1 MLQTTFAWTDDVV
14 AEAVEMFNDGRTLK
28 EIAEFFS
35 ISRSA
40 VSGFMS
46 RNRDIFPKRVTSTVE
61 RPAREPK
68 RSQSP
73 KMTWTDEK
81 VRIAAE
87 MWAGLKSAR
96 EIAEAL
102 GTTDHAVA
110 RYAADHRD
118 IFPKREGRGVAGA
131 KGAAPAP
138 APVIERPAGAS
149 PFDFSGYL
157 LPDVQPVSFLAIGR
171 GECRWPVSDEDARG
185 PEMLCC
191 GAETGGLI
199 YCPAHASLSR
209 GPGTQSERVA
219 HKVLRRAAA

>member
-1 MLQTTFAWTDDVV
+1 MLQTTSAWTDDVV

-46 RNRDIFPKRVTSTVE
+46 RNRDIFPKRSTSTVE
-61 RPAREPK
+61 RPVRAPK
-68 RSQSP
+68 QSQSR
-73 KMTWTDEK
+73 KMKWTDEK
-81 VRIAAE
+81 VQIAVE
-87 MWAGLKSAR
+87 MWAGLKSAK

-102 GTTDHAVA
+102 GTTDQAVS

-118 IFPKREGRGVAGA
+118 QFPKREGRGVAKA
-131 KGAAPAP
+131 PTKAATP

-149 PFDFSGYL
+149 PFDFSVFL
-157 LPDVQPVSFLAIGR
+157 LPDVQPVSFLAVGR
-171 GECRWPVSDEDARG
+171 GECRWPVSDDDARG

-191 GAETGGLI
+191 GAETGGLT
-199 YCPAHASLSR
+199 YCPVHASLSS
-209 GPGTQSERVA
+209 GPGTQGERTA
-219 HKVLRRAAA
+219 HRVLRRAGA